1 MSKEKG
7 IKKGHLLQ
15 NMLGEF
21 LLVFGELNTNL
32 KFATS
37 KSIRFKTEPKTTDYS
52 CCCDIVFSYGSKNVL
67 FSLQTEENNIVF
79 KQKLLITI

>member
-15 NMLGEF
+15 NILGEF

-37 KSIRFKTEPKTTDYS
+37 KSIRFETEPKTTDHS
-52 CCCDIVFSYGSKNVL
+52 CCDIVFSYGSKNLL
-67 FSLQTEENNIVF
+67 FSLQTEENNIIF